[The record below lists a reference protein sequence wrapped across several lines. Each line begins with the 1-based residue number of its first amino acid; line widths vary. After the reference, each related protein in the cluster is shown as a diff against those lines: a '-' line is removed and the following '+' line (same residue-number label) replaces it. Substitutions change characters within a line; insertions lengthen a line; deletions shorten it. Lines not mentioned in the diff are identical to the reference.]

1 MKISKIRVQNY
12 KLLKDV
18 LIPINPD
25 INISVGEN
33 DAGKSTILEVISI
46 ITSGKLNGYAFSK
59 QIKDNMFSID
69 VRNAYIASL
78 TGATPSAPPK
88 IIMEAYC
95 EDVDARYSGS
105 NNSLSENSSG
115 IRVVAE
121 FDNQYEP
128 VYIEMLKAGEVID
141 IPVEFYLVDCKY
153 FSGEPVN
160 YRNCPIKS
168 VFVDTTRK
176 DYSGVVDRFV
186 SENITQYLSP
196 EDQVDLSIAYR
207 KVRADFSGSDAIKK
221 LNEELRKGQALNGR
235 SVSLGLKENDV
246 DEWKRQMA
254 ISINTIPFE
263 QIGFGTQN
271 IIKVELAIAHDAEEV
286 NMILMEEPE
295 NCLSHTNMA
304 KLVHRVSSTEGK
316 QIFISTHSSFIANKL
331 NLGNLLLVEKG
342 AVKPFRDL
350 PSETVGYFKKL
361 PGYDTLRL
369 VLAEKVIL
377 VEGPTDDLIIQRA
390 YKDKKGCLPSE
401 NGIDIIAIDSLAF
414 KRYCDIAVILKK
426 KIAVVTDNDGNIA
439 ANIDEKYREYKDSPY
454 VRIFYEKNEN
464 LNTIEPSVLAT
475 NCDVDGVPTANFKAV
490 ISCGTSLIK
499 RDRNGI
505 LGFMTKNKTK
515 WAERVFD
522 AEASIHY
529 PPYIENLIDEYC

>member
-1 MKISKIRVQNY
+1 MKISKIQVQNY
-12 KLLKDV
+12 KSLKDV

-25 INISVGEN
+25 INIFVGEN

-46 ITSGKLNGYAFSK
+46 IASGKLNGYAFSK
-59 QIKDNMFSID
+59 QIKGNMFSID

-78 TGATPSAPPK
+78 TDAAKSAPPK

-95 EDVDARYSGS
+95 EDSDAKYSGS
-105 NNSLSENSSG
+105 NNSLSENSAG

-128 VYIEMLKAGEVID
+128 VYIEMLKAGEVKD

-235 SVSLGLKENDV
+235 SVSLELKENDV

-254 ISINTIPFE
+254 ISIDTIPFE

-304 KLVHRVSSTEGK
+304 KLVHRVFSTEGK

-439 ANIDEKYREYKDSPY
+439 VNIDEKYREYKDSPY

-464 LNTIEPSVLAT
+464 LNTIEPSVLT
-475 NCDVDGVPTANFKAV
+475 MNCDVDGVPTANFKAV
-490 ISCGTSLIK
+490 ISCGTSLIN

-522 AEASIHY
+522 AEASIYY
-529 PPYIENLIDEYC
+529 PAYIEDLIDEYC

>member
-25 INISVGEN
+25 INIFVGEN

-46 ITSGKLNGYAFSK
+46 IASGKLNGYAFSK

-78 TGATPSAPPK
+78 TDAAKSAPPK

-95 EDVDARYSGS
+95 EDGDAKYSGS
-105 NNSLSENSSG
+105 NNSLSENSAG

-121 FDNQYEP
+121 FDNQYEH
-128 VYIEMLKAGEVID
+128 VYIEMLKAGEVKD
-141 IPVEFYLVDCKY
+141 IPVEFYRVDCKY

-207 KVRADFSGSDAIKK
+207 KVRVDFSGSDAIKK

-235 SVSLGLKENDV
+235 SVSLELKENDV

-254 ISINTIPFE
+254 ISIDTIPFE

-304 KLVHRVSSTEGK
+304 KLVHHVSSTEGK

-350 PSETVGYFKKL
+350 PSETIGYFKKL

-439 ANIDEKYREYKDSPY
+439 VNIDEKYREYKDSPY

-464 LNTIEPSVLAT
+464 LNTIEPSVLT
-475 NCDVDGVPTANFKAV
+475 MNCDVDGVPTANFKAV
-490 ISCGTSLIK
+490 ISCGTSLIN

-522 AEASIHY
+522 AEASIYY
-529 PPYIENLIDEYC
+529 PAYIEDLIDEYC